1 MIIDFHTHTFPDSIA
16 AKAVDSLS
24 KKAHITA
31 HTDGTISG
39 LLSSMYDAKVDTSI
53 LLPVATNVRQVE
65 SINDHALRINEEY
78 QGRLI
83 SFGCIHPEYSGYK
96 KELQRLKEDGIKGIK
111 LHPVYQDEDID
122 GKAFL
127 DIIYAA
133 CENDLVVIT
142 HAGLDIGFP
151 GINRCTP
158 KMCRNVINAIGEF
171 KFVLAHMGGWR
182 NWKEVPLYLAD
193 TSAYLDTSFS
203 SGRIQALSDGY
214 WDDKNKDM
222 LDKEAFIELIKDFGS
237 SRIVFGTDSPWSS
250 QKVSV
255 EFMESLELEKEELE
269 NIFYRNA
276 CELIGISTDDLQG
289 KSV

>member
-53 LLPVATNVRQVE
+53 LLPVATNARQVE

-83 SFGCIHPEYSGYK
+83 SFGCIHPEHSGYK

-214 WDDKNKDM
+214 WDDKDKAM
-222 LDKEAFIELIKDFGS
+222 LDKEGFVKLVNAFGS
-237 SRIVFGTDSPWSS
+237 ERILFGSDSPWSS
-250 QKVSV
+250 QK
-255 EFMESLELEKEELE
+255 ESTEYIKSLGFSDDDLEK
-269 NIFYRNA
+269 IMSDNA
-276 CELIGISTDDLQG
+276 RDLLG
-289 KSV
+289 L

>member
-24 KKAHITA
+24 KEAHIIA
-31 HTDGTISG
+31 HTDGTVSG
-39 LLSSMYDAKVDTSI
+39 LLSSMHDGKVDTSI
-53 LLPVATNVRQVE
+53 LLPVATSARQVE

-96 KELQRLKEDGIKGIK
+96 KELRRLKEDGVKGIK
-111 LHPVYQDEDID
+111 LHPVYQHEDID

-133 CENDLVVIT
+133 CENDLIVIT

-151 GINRCTP
+151 GIIRCTP
-158 KMCRNVINAIGEF
+158 KMCRNVINTIGEF

-203 SGRIQALSDGY
+203 TGRIQALSDGY
-214 WDDKNKDM
+214 WDDKNTDM
-222 LDKEAFIELIKDFGS
+222 LDRKSFIELIKSFGS
-237 SRIVFGTDSPWSS
+237 ERILFGTDSPWSE
-250 QKVSV
+250 QKTSV
-255 EFMESLELEKEELE
+255 EFMESLELDEDELK

-276 CELIGISTDDLQG
+276 SKLLGEH
-289 KSV
+289 

>member
-31 HTDGTISG
+31 HTDGTVNG
-39 LLSSMYDAKVDTSI
+39 LLTSMDKSGIDISV
-53 LLPVATNVRQVE
+53 LLPVATSARQVE
-65 SINDHALRINEEY
+65 SINNHALRTNEEFE
-78 QGRLI
+78 GRLI

-96 KELQRLKEDGIKGIK
+96 KELRRLKEDGIKGIK
-111 LHPVYQDEDID
+111 IHPVYQDEDID

-133 CENDLVVIT
+133 CENDLIVIT

-151 GINRCTP
+151 GINRCSP
-158 KMCRNVINAIGEF
+158 KKCRNVINTIGEF
-171 KFVLAHMGGWR
+171 KFVLAHMGGWN
-182 NWKEVPLYLAD
+182 NWDEVPLYLGD

-214 WDDKNKDM
+214 WDDKDKEM
-222 LDKEAFIELIKDFGS
+222 LDKESFLKLIKCFGPS
-237 SRIVFGTDSPWSS
+237 GILFGTDSPWSE
-250 QKVSV
+250 QKASV
-255 EFMESLELEKEELE
+255 EYMKSLGLEEDDLKK
-269 NIFYRNA
+269 IFYQNA
-276 CELIGISTDDLQG
+276 CTLLGINTGED
-289 KSV
+289 